1 MQQIIRFNTTK
12 GPKALGPYSTA
23 SIFNKVM
30 YVSGQ
35 IGIDP
40 VSGELV
46 GDDVESQTKRMMENL
61 KIILEETKRSFS
73 DVIKSVLY
81 LKSMGDFATVNT
93 IYATYFPP
101 DQYPSRV
108 AIAVA

>member
-23 SIFNKVM
+23 SIFNNVM

-40 VSGELV
+40 
-46 GDDVESQTKRMMENL
+46 QT
-61 KIILEETKRSFS
+61 
-73 DVIKSVLY
+73 
-81 LKSMGDFATVNT
+81 G
-93 IYATYFPP
+93 
-101 DQYPSRV
+101 
-108 AIAVA
+108 